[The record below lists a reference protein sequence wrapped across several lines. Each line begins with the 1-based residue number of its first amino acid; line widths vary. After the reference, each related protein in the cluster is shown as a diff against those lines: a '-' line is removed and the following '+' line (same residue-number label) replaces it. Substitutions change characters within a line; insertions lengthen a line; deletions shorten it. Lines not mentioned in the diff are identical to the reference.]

1 MNWRYFIAGLPREHQ
16 ITNIVMKRNYFL
28 VVLIF
33 VFGYAHSQKFSSEKS
48 SVSFYS
54 HAAIEDITAK
64 NEKSVGIFNTA
75 TGEIVFS
82 IPISEFKFA
91 KSLMQEH
98 FNEKYMDTEKFP
110 KANFKGK
117 ITGFDPVASG
127 VQQAKAVGK
136 LNIHGVERDVEIPG
150 TIEKSGEKLLLKSKF
165 IVKLEDY
172 KIDRP
177 QLLWQNIAEQVEVT
191 IDFVFKPQ

>member
-1 MNWRYFIAGLPREHQ
+1 MKKIFLS
-16 ITNIVMKRNYFL
+16 IVFL
-28 VVLIF
+28 FSLVC
-33 VFGYAHSQKFSSEKS
+33 GWSQKYTAEKS

-54 HAAIEDITAK
+54 HATIEDITAK
-64 NEKSVGIFNTA
+64 NEKSVGIFNAA

-82 IPISEFKFA
+82 IPIAEFQFP

-110 KANFKGK
+110 KASFKGK
-117 ITGFDPVASG
+117 VTGYDAATTG

-150 TIEKSGEKLLLKSKF
+150 AIEKSGDKLLFKTKF

-191 IDFVFKPQ
+191 ADFVFKPQ